1 MLGTTSQAWGSL
13 PNPLRRS
20 NVGIIGLLVLI
31 ILVILILRLL

>member
-1 MLGTTSQAWGSL
+1 MLRMTTQVRGSL
-13 PNPLRRS
+13 PKPLRRS